1 MSATAV
7 GVGRRSRL
15 GVYRSAVWS
24 TRVDLVVT
32 DPHKV
37 VAATELLQVVLARVE
52 AVASRFRPDSEV
64 NVLHAAAGS
73 GRPVPVS
80 ADLLDS
86 VTIALR
92 AARLTDGAVDPTVG
106 ASMCRIGYD
115 RDFSAVMQG
124 VPGDLPEPGPVAGW
138 RSVSV
143 DAGRSTVALPAGV
156 VLDLGATAKAWAA
169 DLAATSIASHLHCGV
184 LVSLGGDVAVCGSAP
199 EGGFSIGIADVC
211 GDAEAPVTVAVASGG
226 LATSGIGKRHWTVG
240 GLPVHHLIDPSTG
253 LPVDSPWKTVSVAAA
268 SCVDANTAS
277 TAAMVMGRSAVSWL
291 GEQRLPS
298 RLVGLDGTTVAVAG
312 WPDETTDAARTGG
325 RPSPSLGSRR

>member
-1 MSATAV
+1 LSGTAAEV
-7 GVGRRSRL
+7 SRRSGL

-32 DPHKV
+32 DCHKV
-37 VAATELLQVVLARVE
+37 VAATELLHAELARVE

-64 NVLHAAAGS
+64 NDLHAQAGS

-80 ADLLDS
+80 ADLLES

-92 AARLTDGAVDPTVG
+92 AARLTGGAVDPTVG
-106 ASMCRIGYD
+106 TAMCRIGYD

-124 VPGDLPEPGPVAGW
+124 VPGNLPESGPVAGW

-143 DAGRSTVALPAGV
+143 DAERSTVALPAGV
-156 VLDLGATAKAWAA
+156 LLDLGATAKAWAA
-169 DLAATSIASHLHCGV
+169 DLAAASIASRLHCGV
-184 LVSLGGDVAVCGSAP
+184 LVSLGGDIAVGGSAP
-199 EGGFSIGIADVC
+199 VGGFSIGIADVC
-211 GDAEAPVTVAVASGG
+211 GDTEAQVAVAVTSGG

-240 GLPVHHLIDPSTG
+240 GLPVHHLIDPATG
-253 LPVDSPWKTVSVAAA
+253 LPADSPWKTVSVAAG

-291 GEQRLPS
+291 DDLRLPS
-298 RLVGLDGTTVAVAG
+298 RLVGLDGTTAVVGG
-312 WPDETTDAARTGG
+312 WPDGSVDAARAAF
-325 RPSPSLGSRR
+325 RPSPFLGSRP